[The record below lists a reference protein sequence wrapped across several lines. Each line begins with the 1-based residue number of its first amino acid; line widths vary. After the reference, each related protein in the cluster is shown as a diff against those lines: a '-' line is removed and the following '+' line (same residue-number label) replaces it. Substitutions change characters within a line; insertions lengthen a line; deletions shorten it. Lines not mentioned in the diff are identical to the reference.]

1 MVRSARGS
9 IGSWDRHVDQP
20 LGGAPPERD
29 GTPDDTQA
37 AAGGV
42 GTDP

>member
-9 IGSWDRHVDQP
+9 IGSWDCRVDQP
-20 LGGAPPERD
+20 LGGAPRERD

-37 AAGGV
+37 AAGGA
-42 GTDP
+42 GTHP

>member
-1 MVRSARGS
+1 MVRRARGS
-9 IGSWDRHVDQP
+9 IGSWDRVDQP

-37 AAGGV
+37 AAGGA
-42 GTDP
+42 GTHP